1 MGFVN
6 ERGSATNGP
15 AHPTVTALIAIV
27 TLEAVL
33 LAVGAVIVL
42 VGGIE
47 QGFTPLTTAL
57 IITAALVTLGVAWL
71 AMALIRRR
79 GRLLGGV
86 VTWQVL
92 QFGCAML
99 GFQGWL
105 GPIWVSWIILVLAI
119 AGFALAVSRPVVAVY
134 GGTPKGR

>member
-1 MGFVN
+1 MN
-6 ERGSATNGP
+6 ERAAATNDP
-15 AHPTVTALIAIV
+15 VHPTVRALIGIV

-33 LAVGAVIVL
+33 LVVGIVIVL

-47 QGFTPLTTAL
+47 QGFTPLTIAL
-57 IITAALVTLGVAWL
+57 LVTAALVTLGVAWL
-71 AMALIRRR
+71 AMGLIRRR

-99 GFQGWL
+99 GFQGWI
-105 GPIWVSWIILVLAI
+105 GPIWIAWIILVLAI

-134 GGTPKGR
+134 GGTPKAH